1 MAIAPRP
8 RNSLRPGSNCSFDRD
23 GICDLGIEIEK
34 KEAKPMKTNYDH
46 FRTATNGV
54 PDKRHTELYP
64 EGQSLN
70 ERLLSSS
77 ERIFERKAVEG
88 LRYWV
93 KIFGYNEIIPP
104 ENDLD
109 GGRFFLDKAGVF

>member
-1 MAIAPRP
+1 
-8 RNSLRPGSNCSFDRD
+8 
-23 GICDLGIEIEK
+23 
-34 KEAKPMKTNYDH
+34 MKTNNSYL
-46 FRTATNGV
+46 RTATK
-54 PDKRHTELYP
+54 DFRAQRHIELYP

-93 KIFGYNEIIPP
+93 KIFGFSEVIPP

-109 GGRFFLDKAGVF
+109 DGGRFFERSMKL

>member
-1 MAIAPRP
+1 
-8 RNSLRPGSNCSFDRD
+8 
-23 GICDLGIEIEK
+23 
-34 KEAKPMKTNYDH
+34 MKTNYDH
-46 FRTATNGV
+46 LRTATNGV
-54 PDKRHTELYP
+54 PGKRHIELYP

-88 LRYWV
+88 LRYWIKV
-93 KIFGYNEIIPP
+93 FGFSEMIPP

-109 GGRFFLDKAGVF
+109 DGGRFFS